1 VNSNA
6 ALDFKSLD
14 SMQNLVTLA
23 AKWPLAIVALG
34 LAFTAIWTATVLW
47 VVVTAAS
54 AYAAGVASLFS

>member
-1 VNSNA
+1 
-6 ALDFKSLD
+6 
-14 SMQNLVTLA
+14 MQNLVTLA